1 MVFALH
7 VIAEQLPAKAVAC
20 ARFAGM
26 AASVSILAAGVSV
39 LGSSESSAQG
49 YTKKYKAAP
58 SFSIFDDYKPY
69 QPPKAYR
76 TYGAP
81 RARGGDGTNS
91 KSAKSKADVPAEQP
105 VKGPL
110 VLTVSIAKQKVTV
123 HDIDGPIA
131 EAPISSGQAAFP
143 TLTGVFSILEKSV
156 VHHSNLYG
164 DAPMPYMERLT
175 WSGTAMHAG
184 DLPGY
189 PASHGCIRLPY
200 NFSKKLYGLT
210 KLGTRVIVTRDSI
223 TPVPISH
230 PHLIAPLPPD
240 EIVGAGSGTIA
251 SAALPAKIADQV
263 DYESVRSIGIVT
275 AALAE
280 PAPAPAPAAPA
291 STYRSAFR
299 AALGAHRAKLDEA
312 VSSATAGKLEAE
324 SRAKAVA
331 KAAESVKAE
340 AQRAK
345 IEADRLDQAA
355 KKTEQAWQSS
365 DRELVTMS
373 KKYASQSDL
382 TADVVEKLRRTE
394 DTLED
399 KTIGLQE
406 ATEAARATAGRAVIA
421 RAATES
427 NIAVAAKEVRSA
439 AQSLAKVNLELKM
452 AQLQLD
458 NFRRQQAMRKHP
470 VSVFISRATKRLY
483 VRQGY
488 EPMYDVPITIKDP
501 DAAIGTHVFTAL
513 EFTNNQTDMRWS
525 VASIPYSTEIPVDP
539 KKRNRNA
546 DKDIRPVST
555 RLPQNPKSAL
565 DRITIPDDVR
575 DKIADVMKPG
585 SSIIVSDYGL
595 SYQTGL
601 FTDFIILTR

>member
-1 MVFALH
+1 MIFA
-7 VIAEQLPAKAVAC
+7 VRIVAEHLPAKVVAC
-20 ARFAGM
+20 ARFAG
-26 AASVSILAAGVSV
+26 IAAGVSV
-39 LGSSESSAQG
+39 IAAGLSALGSSESSAQS
-49 YTKKYKAAP
+49 YTKKYKPAP

-81 RARGGDGTNS
+81 RARATGERSNS
-91 KSAKSKADVPAEQP
+91 KSAKSKEAAPAEEP

-210 KLGTRVIVTRDSI
+210 KLGTRVIVTRDPI

-240 EIVGAGSGTIA
+240 EIANAGAGTIA
-251 SAALPAKIADQV
+251 SAALPAKIADQI

-280 PAPAPAPAAPA
+280 PAPAPAAPA

-299 AALGAHRAKLDEA
+299 AAIAAQRTRLDEA

-324 SRAKAVA
+324 TRAKAAA
-331 KAAESVKAE
+331 KAADSVKAE

-365 DRELVTMS
+365 DRELVAMS
-373 KKYASQSDL
+373 KKYASQGDL

-399 KTIGLQE
+399 KTIGLQD
-406 ATEAARATAGRAVIA
+406 ATEAARVTAERAVIA

-452 AQLQLD
+452 AQLQLG

-488 EPMYDVPITIKDP
+488 EPMYDIPITIKDP

-525 VASIPYSTEIPVDP
+525 VASIPYSTEVPVDP

-546 DKDIRPVST
+546 DKDNRPAST
-555 RLPQNPKSAL
+555 RLPQNAKSAL
-565 DRITIPDDVR
+565 DRVTIPDDVR
-575 DKIADVMKPG
+575 EKIADVMKPG